1 MVPAMRL
8 FDEALPRR
16 LDYRRRPNSM
26 HRTRRHSRET
36 NGTRPSSSTIGRP
49 AESRAPTWILSTIV
63 VAASIGLAT
72 ILPAQPTPTSPVP
85 ELKLESFA
93 QSEIGNDFNVD
104 LAILGAAPL
113 SALAVGP
120 LMVSLPAI
128 TDQPDPVGV
137 ASRYISIPGQALTI
151 RTGSSHDLPD
161 PVYSLPVFN
170 PDARTPS
177 PPYTTSKRG
186 SYETRLAYRTGTIE
200 RSLFEDG
207 RDAGLSDPLIAKL
220 AQIFG
225 WDIDFAL
232 DLREGDSF
240 VVIYE
245 EKFWFGRKVAEGPIL
260 AAEFSNRGRVYRAI
274 GVKSRDGKITYYTP
288 AGVSL
293 RRPFLRTPV
302 QFSNVTSLFS
312 QARYHPILKTWRA
325 HNGVDYAAPT
335 GTPVRA
341 TASGRV
347 VSIGWNGGYGNS
359 VLIQHSGPYS
369 TLYAHL
375 SAYRTGLQTG
385 QHVDQGEVIGY
396 VGQTGLAT
404 GPHLHY
410 ELQVYGQYRNPL
422 TFRLPPGEMIAPA
435 SHEEF
440 MEAAKSWMSRL
451 DLITRRYIASR

>member
-1 MVPAMRL
+1 M
-8 FDEALPRR
+8 
-16 LDYRRRPNSM
+16 
-26 HRTRRHSRET
+26 
-36 NGTRPSSSTIGRP
+36 
-49 AESRAPTWILSTIV
+49 LSTVV
-63 VAASIGLAT
+63 VAASVGLAT
-72 ILPAQPTPTSPVP
+72 ILPAQPTPPLPPSPP
-85 ELKLESFA
+85 KLESLA
-93 QSEIGNDFNVD
+93 RSEMTRDISAD
-104 LAILGAAPL
+104 LPLFGTVPL
-113 SALAVGP
+113 STLAAGP
-120 LMVSLPAI
+120 LTASLTASATETRDAI
-128 TDQPDPVGV
+128 DSVN
-137 ASRYISIPGQALTI
+137 RYVSIPGQPLAI

-161 PVYSLPVFN
+161 SVYPLPSVGN
-170 PDARTPS
+170 GTRIPG

-186 SYETRLAYRTGTIE
+186 SVDVRLAYRTGTIE

-207 RDAGLSDPLIAKL
+207 REAGLSDPLIAKL
-220 AQIFG
+220 TEIFG

-274 GVKSRDGKITYYTP
+274 GARGRDGKMNYYTP

-302 QFSNVTSLFS
+302 QFSSVTSRFS

-325 HNGVDYAAPT
+325 HNGVDYAAPV

-341 TASGRV
+341 TASGRIISV
-347 VSIGWNGGYGNS
+347 GWNGGYGNS
-359 VLIQHSGPYS
+359 VLIQHTGPYS

-375 SAYRTGLQTG
+375 SSYRSGLRLG
-385 QHVDQGEVIGY
+385 QRVEQGEIIGY

-422 TFRLPPGEMIAPA
+422 TFHLPPGEMIAPA
-435 SHEEF
+435 LHGQF
-440 MEAAKSWMSRL
+440 MEAAQSWASRL
-451 DLITRRYIASR
+451 DLITRRYLASR